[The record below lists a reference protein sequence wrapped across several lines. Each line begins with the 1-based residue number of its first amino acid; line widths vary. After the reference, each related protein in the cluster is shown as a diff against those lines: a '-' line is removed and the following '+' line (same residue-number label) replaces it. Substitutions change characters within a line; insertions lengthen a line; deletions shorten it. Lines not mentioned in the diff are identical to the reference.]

1 MSNPTFFTGNLTK
14 EAGAPV
20 VPFRF
25 VSLKDG
31 RVQHADGTSVP
42 YGAVTAAAAPKEDR
56 RANDLSYGVPHL
68 VRVHASQCVVEIETA
83 DEFKVGDTVYAART
97 VRRPSPVRPWPV
109 WPSARPAA
117 VEYAFTCSTRPLAL
131 LPLLLPRPVPQRNNF
146 NPRPLKEDNS
156 K

>member
-20 VPFRF
+20 TPFRF

-31 RVQHADGTSVP
+31 RVQHADGSAVP

-56 RANDLSYGVPHL
+56 RDNDLSYGVPHL

-83 DEFKVGDTVYAART
+83 DEFKVGDTVYAAKDGKAAKSGKAVAGLAERET
-97 VRRPSPVRPWPV
+97 RGGRVRVHLFH
-109 WPSARPAA
+109 PAA
-117 VEYAFTCSTRPLAL
+117 AATATPAPAPAGSATE
-131 LPLLLPRPVPQRNNF
+131 
-146 NPRPLKEDNS
+146 
-156 K
+156 